1 MRGRSARGPSRSAS
15 RRVVRQTV
23 GVLGS
28 VLSVLLSGFLIGSLA
43 RLALP
48 GPDPMPLWFTIT
60 VGFAGSLLGGGVAAA
75 LYGARHTFDTSSH
88 VFVTLLLEVGAA
100 AAILAGYRRFVQR
113 RPLSGPDAYRF
124 PTRGVGIQRMRQRLG
139 QFGIDP
145 DKLSQRPESHSGSHD
160 DEPSH
165 DDRGEQLSK
174 LRELHES
181 GVLSDEEYE
190 SARERLRRY

>member
-1 MRGRSARGPSRSAS
+1 M
-15 RRVVRQTV
+15 
-23 GVLGS
+23 LGS

-124 PTRGVGIQRMRQRLG
+124 PTRGVGIRRMRDRLRQVG
-139 QFGIDP
+139 VDP
-145 DKLSQRPESHSGSHD
+145 DALSRRPDTPSADGS
-160 DEPSH
+160 EPSH
-165 DDRGEQLSK
+165 DDRVEQLAK
-174 LRELHES
+174 LRELHDS
-181 GVLSDEEYE
+181 GALSDEEYE